1 MTTLL
6 DDYFSV
12 KDYTRRMFKIHNKI
26 PMSYFSKKKTDEEFE
41 LIIEIYNRLKELP
54 TYIYNDMEDG
64 ENVDIAIDDRF
75 GDLLEIVEED
85 PMNLKNID
93 HYREMLQLIDT
104 LEDQIIA

>member
-54 TYIYNDMEDG
+54 TYIYNDIEDG
-64 ENVDIAIDDRF
+64 ENVDITIDDRF
-75 GDLLEIVEED
+75 GDLLDAVEGD

-93 HYREMLQLIDT
+93 HYREMLTLIDT

>member
-12 KDYTRRMFKIHNKI
+12 KDYAQRMFKIQNKI

-54 TYIYNDMEDG
+54 TYIYNDIEDG

-104 LEDQIIA
+104 LEYQIIA

>member
-1 MTTLL
+1 MAVLL

-12 KDYTRRMFKIHNKI
+12 RDYTKRMFKIHNKI

-54 TYIYNDMEDG
+54 AHIYNDMEDG
-64 ENVDIAIDDRF
+64 ENIDITIDDRF
-75 GDLLEIVEED
+75 SSLMDIVEED
-85 PMNLKNID
+85 PMNLRNID
-93 HYREMLQLIDT
+93 HYKEMIMLIDT

>member
-54 TYIYNDMEDG
+54 TYIYNDFEDG
-64 ENVDIAIDDRF
+64 ENVDITIDDRF
-75 GDLLEIVEED
+75 GDLLDVVEDD

-93 HYREMLQLIDT
+93 HYREMLTLIDT

>member
-12 KDYTRRMFKIHNKI
+12 KDYARRMFKIQNKI

-93 HYREMLQLIDT
+93 HYREMVKLIDT

>member
-1 MTTLL
+1 
-6 DDYFSV
+6 
-12 KDYTRRMFKIHNKI
+12 
-26 PMSYFSKKKTDEEFE
+26 
-41 LIIEIYNRLKELP
+41 
-54 TYIYNDMEDG
+54 MEDG

-93 HYREMLQLIDT
+93 HYREMVKLIDT

>member
-12 KDYTRRMFKIHNKI
+12 KDYVRRMFKIQNKI

-93 HYREMLQLIDT
+93 HYREMVKLIDT